1 MHQSAY
7 VALTVVLITA
17 LLHGTCLLQDW
28 ARPGDIDNL
37 NLQWHIP
44 SSAELD
50 LVDKALNNFLGAE
63 LDALDK
69 FMNGEEMERCTCSQH
84 PPAEMNLIRI
94 CAFRNTYVWSSRIV
108 YAHVHYVCG
117 TTHVC
122 VCVCVC
128 VCLCACIS
136 VCASKLSM

>member
-1 MHQSAY
+1 MP
-7 VALTVVLITA
+7 ITA

-69 FMNGEEMERCTCSQH
+69 FMNGEEMERCTCSQR
-84 PPAEMNLIRI
+84 PPAEMNLI
-94 CAFRNTYVWSSRIV
+94 YVLFVIHMYGAPV
-108 YAHVHYVCG
+108 LCMHMY
-117 TTHVC
+117 TTCVEHVC
-122 VCVCVC
+122 V
-128 VCLCACIS
+128 
-136 VCASKLSM
+136 